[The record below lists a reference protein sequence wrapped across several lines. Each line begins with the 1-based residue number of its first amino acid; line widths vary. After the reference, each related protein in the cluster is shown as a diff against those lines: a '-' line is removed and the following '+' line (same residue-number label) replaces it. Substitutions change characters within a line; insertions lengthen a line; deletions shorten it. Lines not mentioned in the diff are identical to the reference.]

1 MDRDGLCSA
10 DQQLQCRGQD
20 VHAARKGVRS
30 GRRGQQAAIKEGR
43 IPERWKDKPAKV
55 RQKDRDARWS
65 VKYTKAKVKEGADP
79 KAFKPVDL
87 AIPMLGTRIT
97 SASTGPTA

>member
-1 MDRDGLCSA
+1 MG
-10 DQQLQCRGQD
+10 GQIID
-20 VHAARKGVRS
+20 ATVVPAPKQRNTKEEK
-30 GRRGQQAAIKEGR
+30 AAIKEGR

-79 KAFKPVDL
+79 RAFKPVDL
-87 AIPMLGTRIT
+87 AIPMFATRT
-97 SASTGPTA
+97 TLASTGPTA